1 MGCLDVV
8 IAETMTTKR
17 DIELTPAFLRP
28 LLLHRKDDSHKG
40 DYGRLLIVAGCQ
52 TMPGAAVLATG
63 AALKSGCGLV
73 TLHSSERALQAAAN
87 QFPSAMLSEDPGS
100 CFSAI
105 PLPVAAYTAIA
116 VGPGLGQAPV
126 TVSALSDLMEN
137 ASQAGIPMV
146 LDADALNIIAATPE
160 LLSLIPSG
168 SILTPHPGEL
178 RSLIPEVT
186 PENQSTLVSA
196 LSARTGS
203 VVIVKGYRS
212 RIYTPDGNTF
222 INTTGNPGMAKGGS
236 GDVLTGLVGGL
247 LARGYSAVDAACLGA
262 WIHGYAGD
270 VLTEECTAEAY
281 SSRDLIER
289 LWTGFAHL
297 YKPE

>member
-1 MGCLDVV
+1 MNT
-8 IAETMTTKR
+8 ITAEM
-17 DIELTPAFLRP
+17 LRP
-28 LLLHRKDDSHKG
+28 YLLQRASDSHKG
-40 DYGRLLIVAGCQ
+40 DYGHLLIVAGSQ

-73 TLHSSERALQAAAN
+73 TLHSTLRALQAAVN
-87 QFPSAMLSEDPGS
+87 QFPSAMLSEDPGR

-105 PLPVAAYTAIA
+105 PLPLSRYSALA

-126 TVSALSDLMEN
+126 TAVALADLISDARE
-137 ASQAGIPMV
+137 AGIPIV
-146 LDADALNIIAATPE
+146 LDADALNLIAADPE
-160 LLSLIPSG
+160 LRDLIPEG
-168 SILTPHPGEL
+168 SILTPHLGEL
-178 RSLIPEVT
+178 RRLIPDLT
-186 PENQSTLVSA
+186 DENLDERA
-196 LSARTGS
+196 GELSARTGS

-212 RIYTPDGNTF
+212 RIYTPDGNIF
-222 INTTGNPGMAKGGS
+222 VNTTGNPGMAKGGS

-247 LARGYSAVDAACLGA
+247 MARGYCAVDAASLGV

-270 VLTEECTAEAY
+270 ALSARCTQEAY
-281 SSRDLIER
+281 NSRDLIER